1 MKRPLRTKIGK
12 MACAAVTTTGA
23 MVLVVILAGMASANK
38 KEKVVLPDYVWK
50 AKTVL
55 VVILP
60 DAGEPT
66 DDPLANRRAQ
76 EEVEKA
82 LMKWGRFQLT
92 LDAELADLVIGVRK
106 GTGKHANPT
115 INRGPVDTRPGTIGT
130 TDNQVWVGVQQGRP
144 PDRTQQGAPK
154 EHSHIGMEAGAEN
167 DTFKVFQGGEQYTVD
182 NPPVWMYVAK
192 DGLKPPRVVAV
203 EEFRK
208 VVEESD
214 KAAEQKQQQQ
224 QQKGQKKNP

>member
-1 MKRPLRTKIGK
+1 MKKSCEKKIRK
-12 MACAAVTTTGA
+12 MAGVVGTVSIAVS
-23 MVLVVILAGMASANK
+23 LLAISAGVASANK
-38 KEKVVLPDYVWK
+38 KEKVHLPDYVLS

-60 DAGEPT
+60 DAGEPM
-66 DDPLANRRAQ
+66 DDPFANRKAQ
-76 EEVEKA
+76 EEVENA
-82 LMKWGRFQLT
+82 FMKWGRFQLT

-106 GTGKHANPT
+106 GTGKPANPT

-144 PDRTQQGAPK
+144 RDRTQQGAPK

-182 NPPVWMYVAK
+182 NPPVWMYIAK

-208 VVEESD
+208 AVEESD
-214 KAAEQKQQQQ
+214 KAAAQRQQQQ